1 MSTNATPLN
10 SIEGLRLV
18 SSLLIVAGHYV
29 PYVQMVNWI
38 SRFHLAVDLFFAI
51 SGIVIAYTYQGRV
64 RNFNEYSNF
73 MLRRL
78 ARLYPLHLVTLFFYV
93 AIGLLALLGFFQAND
108 IRKYNFDMLIPN
120 FLLAHAWSPS
130 GVISFNY
137 VSWSISA
144 EFFVY
149 LLFPLISMSLAN
161 NLQRCTALLILVVGF
176 AIVMSQIFFD
186 DSFTRLTWN
195 SGILRAVPSF
205 AFGVFICQHR
215 QYLLAKLANV
225 NIAKIFHIA
234 CVTTAC
240 LMILG
245 APDYMILPV
254 IWLLIACGF
263 LCDISQRRTWLA
275 HRYFSSYGYLTYS
288 IYMLHTVIATIFIAV
303 LFPKLF
309 GVTMAA
315 RYVSVLL
322 SFFIL
327 LALSWCSYHYFEHPL
342 RRWIGKWGQSLPVAR

>member
-1 MSTNATPLN
+1 MSASTPPLN

-93 AIGLLALLGFFQAND
+93 TIGLLALFGFLKAD
-108 IRKYNFDMLIPN
+108 DMRKYNFDMLIPN
-120 FLLAHAWSPS
+120 LLLVHAWLPS

-149 LLFPLISMSLAN
+149 LLFPLISMFLAN
-161 NLQRCTALLILVVGF
+161 NLLRCIALLIAVVGF
-176 AIVMSQIFFD
+176 SMAMSQMFFG

-205 AFGVFICQHR
+205 AFGVLICQHR
-215 QYLLAKLANV
+215 KYILAKLAHV
-225 NIAKIFHIA
+225 NIATIFHIA
-234 CVTTAC
+234 CAITAS
-240 LMILG
+240 LMILR

-254 IWLLIACGF
+254 IWLLAACGF
-263 LCDISQRRTWLA
+263 FCDMNQRTTWLS
-275 HRYFSSYGYLTYS
+275 HRSFSNYGYLTYS
-288 IYMLHTVIATIFIAV
+288 IYMLHTVVATIFIAV

-309 GVTMAA
+309 GVTTGA
-315 RYVSVLL
+315 RVISVLI

-327 LALSWCSYHYFEHPL
+327 LAFSWYSYHYFEHPL
-342 RRWIGKWGQSLPVAR
+342 RRWISKWGQSLPAAR